1 MNVSA
6 AMGVS
11 CYRIRPVPAPIA
23 NWERHLT
30 GKGQQRAD
38 CRTHLS
44 VSRDCLVSDG
54 AVWTRQWLQG
64 HGRIRK
70 MSVNC
75 YIRLV
80 PASFARGGRH
90 LTGRWQQGADCGR
103 IYPGIS
109 RDCSIRL
116 ALDGTAGN
124 GLGCGSLARGMD
136 GGRRSAFLPMD
147 GAGGRA
153 LHKALLSLRRLVSN
167 SKLPGSRIGSY
178 I

>member
-23 NWERHLT
+23 NWERYLT
-30 GKGQQRAD
+30 GKG
-38 CRTHLS
+38 
-44 VSRDCLVSDG
+44 
-54 AVWTRQWLQG
+54 
-64 HGRIRK
+64 HGRIQKVASRIQFRCSRRSSRSK
-70 MSVNC
+70 VVNFSAAMSVNC
-75 YIRLV
+75 FGIRLV

-116 ALDGTAGN
+116 ALDGVAGN
-124 GLGCGSLARGMD
+124 GPSCGSLSRGMD
-136 GGRRSAFLPMD
+136 GGCRSAFLTLYSV
-147 GAGGRA
+147 GSRA